1 MFNIPVLCCV
11 LSYQHTIYFIIL
23 LYILCEAYALCL
35 LHACVYVPVL
45 CALLF
50 RYRYIIL
57 CAHSL
62 FYTPCIFV
70 QCAFCQCVHSPAA
83 VCLHR
88 SVCSQVLIKC
98 GFLYTWLIWNIG
110 ILRPPACLCNELEDG
125 KQEIDLEWPNHALV
139 VISFCYVP
147 AWGSLTLG
155 PMNIYVIIL
164 TIFRFH
170 HDLFFPFQSSMNINT
185 NCM

>member
-1 MFNIPVLCCV
+1 MCSRINIQYTLLFFCTFSVKPMLCVCYMHVYMFLCCV
-11 LSYQHTIYFIIL
+11 PFFLDTSIL
-23 LYILCEAYALCL
+23 
-35 LHACVYVPVL
+35 
-45 CALLF
+45 F
-50 RYRYIIL
+50 L

-125 KQEIDLEWPNHALV
+125 KQEINLEWPNCAIARV
-139 VISFCYVP
+139 ANY
-147 AWGSLTLG
+147 
-155 PMNIYVIIL
+155 
-164 TIFRFH
+164 
-170 HDLFFPFQSSMNINT
+170 
-185 NCM
+185 

>member
-125 KQEIDLEWPNHALV
+125 KQEINLEWPKSV
-139 VISFCYVP
+139 VGGFSDPRIHGFSDP
-147 AWGSLTLG
+147 RSLYPSTPRSLS
-155 PMNIYVIIL
+155 PWA
-164 TIFRFH
+164 R
-170 HDLFFPFQSSMNINT
+170 IN
-185 NCM
+185 

>member
-1 MFNIPVLCCV
+1 MFNILVLCCV
-11 LSYQHTIYFIIL
+11 LSYQHTIYFIF

-125 KQEIDLEWPNHALV
+125 KQEINLEWPKSNLYRPV
-139 VISFCYVP
+139 
-147 AWGSLTLG
+147 L
-155 PMNIYVIIL
+155 
-164 TIFRFH
+164 FH
-170 HDLFFPFQSSMNINT
+170 PL
-185 NCM
+185 